1 MGINGVGSYYAQNYA
16 TQNRSRLIGR
26 NWSGSNDEAIGNAT
40 SLSESSNNGKKIGVT
55 TVGNKGYIAMYADS
69 STEQEPVVKVGD
81 YEVRVKEVDPHN
93 ATKMEMFA
101 LMSYLDDQGL
111 TDNQGMKS
119 FNKMTA
125 YSAQAEYNGY
135 CSGISDENAAW
146 TEERD
151 WIAILGN
158 AKESFYKN
166 PQNYE
171 QGLECEK
178 IIDNL
183 RKYSDGAFN
192 SDVNIADIPKVAKQI
207 DITSGDEGIARLEH
221 GIKKIV
227 TAVNPEDGKEYLT
240 YFTKD
245 TIVCKS
251 TEENGETV
259 WTMKL
264 TEEQS
269 ELVNKYF
276 ENFEANHGEET
287 KWYSG
292 DDMGMVSSKGFWQGF
307 FAGAE
312 TVDET
317 QDISDE
323 DYMELIRKQI
333 EEMQE
338 KIDNDE
344 VNESFQIGGQTFT
357 VEEWDEFLKKFDSI
371 QDAMEALMKERHAQ
385 MEKKEQITGEML
397 TSESTRC
404 IYPTD
409 DANGEDVLHIT
420 WYTEEG
426 IFCRKAGQTEGY
438 EWCIPFENKEQYNKV
453 MEFISQIPQDCD
465 WRFASQEGFW
475 KDFLDDEID
484 MGSFIDSI
492 KNTNKKVASKE
503 YSAEE
508 IQEAIDREVQS
519 NQHKKKSLYE
529 MLINTCPEGTNATF
543 RFAGESK
550 IYSFYEYIEELQIR
564 SGEISVDS
572 TSSISNTR
580 RTEIKVSNFKE
591 YETANY
597 KFVPEP
603 TIGKGGMR
611 ILKNGQSV
619 AVFSVD
625 NLKIRVDEQ
634 TGTRVLISE
643 IGGYN
648 GIWYDAI
655 SVDAELENGL
665 AEAIGVD
672 DIPEVA
678 LEGYY
683 IGTHAGTGIQYVMK
697 PGEEG
702 RGGKIL
708 FKSEADVAR
717 YNALAEEYY
726 TRYPNLIESQEEGRI
741 WATFEIL
748 GMAER
753 TASGIVSVHPD
764 NISYHDNSDYKNNWS
779 IMLNDETWELL
790 YEWLEENRN
799 RMEEMNKFSSWRDIL
814 DEIGGSYERIWS
826 DEELD
831 QGYLNN

>member
-1 MGINGVGSYYAQNYA
+1 MGINGVGAYHAQNYA
-16 TQNRSRLIGR
+16 TQNRSRSIER
-26 NWSGSNDEAIGNAT
+26 NWSGSKDESIGNAT
-40 SLSESSNNGKKIGVT
+40 SLSESSNNGKKIGIT
-55 TVGNKGYIAMYADS
+55 TVGDKGYIAMYADP
-69 STEQEPVVKVGD
+69 STEQDPVIKVGD
-81 YEVRVKEVDPHN
+81 YEVRVKDVNPNN

-101 LMSYLDDQGL
+101 LMSYLDDKGL
-111 TDNQGMKS
+111 TNNQGMKS

-125 YSAQAEYNGY
+125 YASQAECNGY
-135 CSGISDENAAW
+135 CNGLSDENAAW

-166 PQNYE
+166 PQTYE

-183 RKYSDGAFN
+183 KKYNDSSFHSD
-192 SDVNIADIPKVAKQI
+192 SDYISQI
-207 DITSGDEGIARLEH
+207 H
-221 GIKKIV
+221 KK
-227 TAVNPEDGKEYLT
+227 
-240 YFTKD
+240 
-245 TIVCKS
+245 
-251 TEENGETV
+251 
-259 WTMKL
+259 
-264 TEEQS
+264 
-269 ELVNKYF
+269 
-276 ENFEANHGEET
+276 
-287 KWYSG
+287 
-292 DDMGMVSSKGFWQGF
+292 
-307 FAGAE
+307 
-312 TVDET
+312 
-317 QDISDE
+317 
-323 DYMELIRKQI
+323 I

-357 VEEWDEFLKKFDSI
+357 VEEWDEFLNKFDSI
-371 QDAMEALMKERHAQ
+371 QDAMEALMKERHAKL
-385 MEKKEQITGEML
+385 EKQQLNNEIEKEEQIVGEML
-397 TSESTRC
+397 TSECTRC

-409 DANGEDVLHIT
+409 DVNGEDVLHIT

-453 MEFISQIPQDCD
+453 MEFIGQLPKDCD

-484 MGSFIDSI
+484 MGNFIDSI
-492 KNTNKKVASKE
+492 KNTNKAVAGKE

-508 IQEAIDREVQS
+508 IQEAIDREIQS

-529 MLINTCPEGTNATF
+529 MLVNTCPEGTNATF

-550 IYSFYEYIEELQIR
+550 LYSFYEYIEELERR
-564 SGEISVDS
+564 SGELSVDS
-572 TSSISNTR
+572 TSDISNAS

-591 YETANY
+591 HETANY

-655 SVDAELENGL
+655 PVDAELENGL

-672 DIPEVA
+672 TIPEVA

-702 RGGKIL
+702 RGGKVL
-708 FKSEADVAR
+708 LKNEADVAR

-764 NISYHDNSDYKNNWS
+764 NVSYNDNSDHKNNWS

-826 DEELD
+826 KEELD

>member
-1 MGINGVGSYYAQNYA
+1 MGINGVGAYHAQNYA
-16 TQNRSRLIGR
+16 TQNRSRSIEC
-26 NWSGSNDEAIGNAT
+26 NWSGSKDESIGNAT
-40 SLSESSNNGKKIGVT
+40 SLSESSNNGKKIGIT
-55 TVGNKGYIAMYADS
+55 TVGDKGYIAMYADS
-69 STEQEPVVKVGD
+69 STEQDPIVKVGD

-111 TDNQGMKS
+111 TNNQGMKS

-125 YSAQAEYNGY
+125 YASQAEYNGY
-135 CSGISDENAAW
+135 CSGLSDENAAW

-166 PQNYE
+166 PQTYE

-183 RKYSDGAFN
+183 KKYTDSSFHSNGDYI
-192 SDVNIADIPKVAKQI
+192 SQI
-207 DITSGDEGIARLEH
+207 H
-221 GIKKIV
+221 KK
-227 TAVNPEDGKEYLT
+227 
-240 YFTKD
+240 
-245 TIVCKS
+245 
-251 TEENGETV
+251 
-259 WTMKL
+259 
-264 TEEQS
+264 
-269 ELVNKYF
+269 
-276 ENFEANHGEET
+276 
-287 KWYSG
+287 
-292 DDMGMVSSKGFWQGF
+292 
-307 FAGAE
+307 
-312 TVDET
+312 
-317 QDISDE
+317 
-323 DYMELIRKQI
+323 I

-338 KIDNDE
+338 KLDNDE

-371 QDAMEALMKERHAQ
+371 QDAMEALMKERHAK
-385 MEKKEQITGEML
+385 MEQQQLNNEIEKEEQIVGEML

-409 DANGEDVLHIT
+409 DVNEEDVLHIT

-453 MEFISQIPQDCD
+453 MEFIGQLPQDCD
-465 WRFASQEGFW
+465 WRFASQEDFW

-484 MGSFIDSI
+484 MGNFIDSI
-492 KNTNKKVASKE
+492 KNTNKAVASKE

-508 IQEAIDREVQS
+508 IQEVIDREIQS
-519 NQHKKKSLYE
+519 NQDKKKSIYE
-529 MLINTCPEGTNATF
+529 MLVNICPEGTNATF

-550 IYSFYEYIEELQIR
+550 LYSFYEYIEELERR
-564 SGEISVDS
+564 SGELSVDS
-572 TSSISNTR
+572 SSEISNTR

-591 YETANY
+591 HETASY

-603 TIGKGGMR
+603 SIGKGGMR

-625 NLKIRVDEQ
+625 DLKIRVDEQ

-655 SVDAELENGL
+655 PVDAELENGL

-672 DIPEVA
+672 TIPEVA

-683 IGTHAGTGIQYVMK
+683 IGTHAGTRIQYVMK

-702 RGGKIL
+702 RGGKVL
-708 FKSEADVAR
+708 LKNEADVAR

-764 NISYHDNSDYKNNWS
+764 NISYNDNSDYKNNWS

-799 RMEEMNKFSSWRDIL
+799 RMEEMDKFSSWRDIL
-814 DEIGGSYERIWS
+814 DEIGGYYERIWS
-826 DEELD
+826 DEELK